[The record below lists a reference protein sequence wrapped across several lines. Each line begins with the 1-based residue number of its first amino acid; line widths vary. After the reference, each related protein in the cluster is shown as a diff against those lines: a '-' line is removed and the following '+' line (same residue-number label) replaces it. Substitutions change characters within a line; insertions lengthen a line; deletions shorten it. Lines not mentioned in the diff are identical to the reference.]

1 MHDHSIH
8 PLDGRVGRSGDS
20 ECCGAGDCVLLAPEV
35 FDRRDDDGIV
45 LLRVPCEHDGQ
56 VRGVYERPV
65 TW

>member
-1 MHDHSIH
+1 M
-8 PLDGRVGRSGDS
+8 
-20 ECCGAGDCVLLAPEV
+20 LLAPEV